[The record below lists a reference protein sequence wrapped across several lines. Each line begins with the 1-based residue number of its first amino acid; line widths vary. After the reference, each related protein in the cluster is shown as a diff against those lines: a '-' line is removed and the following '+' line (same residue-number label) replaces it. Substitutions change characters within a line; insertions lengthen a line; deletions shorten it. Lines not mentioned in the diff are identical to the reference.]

1 MSVKERMQMQKG
13 GAARVWL
20 RYRIGSGLLSAFFAL
35 VMVLGPCFVRDN
47 SWEQARSAPVQSVLS
62 FLCYLAFC
70 FVLLCKASRFF
81 FFRHALDEDSVLRGE
96 DENSGEAAAGVR
108 RQSLKPFFFLWGL
121 LMLLWTPYLIGFYP
135 GIANSDVPDQ
145 LAMSFNMENGSYA
158 LIDRPL
164 SDEVLINGHHPVFNT
179 WMQGLFLRIGIL
191 AGSQNFGIFLHACC
205 MAAFTTGVFAYAVYD
220 RKRQGTPIRVC
231 AAVFLTAAL
240 IPCFPLYGINIVK
253 NSSYS
258 AWVYLCAILMLRLAD
273 RGAAAV
279 GEQRLSYPVF
289 RNVFDA
295 DASY

>member
-20 RYRIGSGLLSAFFAL
+20 RYRIGSGLLSAFFSL

-70 FVLLCKASRFF
+70 FVLLCKAGRFF

-135 GIANSDVPDQ
+135 GIANSDV
-145 LAMSFNMENGSYA
+145 
-158 LIDRPL
+158 
-164 SDEVLINGHHPVFNT
+164 
-179 WMQGLFLRIGIL
+179 
-191 AGSQNFGIFLHACC
+191 
-205 MAAFTTGVFAYAVYD
+205 D
-220 RKRQGTPIRVC
+220 RKSV
-231 AAVFLTAAL
+231 V
-240 IPCFPLYGINIVK
+240 
-253 NSSYS
+253 
-258 AWVYLCAILMLRLAD
+258 
-273 RGAAAV
+273 
-279 GEQRLSYPVF
+279 
-289 RNVFDA
+289 
-295 DASY
+295 